1 MRRIIQDII
10 GKILFFKKF
19 ENIDVRQAKA
29 MVEQGEVMIVDIRNP
44 EAYNQ
49 GHIQGAILVTKNNMA
64 EFIDKADKSKPL
76 ICYCYKGKSSCLAC
90 LNFKKA
96 GFSMLYSIKG
106 GFDAW
111 EKHIG
116 VS

>member
-1 MRRIIQDII
+1 MKGIIQNVID
-10 GKILFFKKF
+10 KLLFFGKF
-19 ENIDVRQAKA
+19 KNIDVHQAKA
-29 MVEQGEVMIVDIRNP
+29 MIEQGEVMIVDIRNP

-49 GHIQGAILVTKNNMA
+49 GHIQGAVLVTKNNMA

-76 ICYCYKGKSSCLAC
+76 ICYCSKGISSCLAC
-90 LNFKKA
+90 LDFKKA

-111 EKHIG
+111 KKQIS